1 VPGDSSPKPGVRTV
15 GRRIRLPSGSSARKD
30 ATAGLVLGVQ
40 SVPDGLATGILAG
53 VNPLAGL
60 NAYLVGTVTG
70 ALLTSSTFMIVQG
83 TGAMAMVISDV
94 PQVHEAAD
102 PDRAV
107 FTLAIVTGAVMLAA
121 GILRLGSA
129 LRFVSNAVMVGFMNA
144 VGISI
149 ALGQIGNLTG
159 YDADGPNR
167 VVRAVNTALSPSAVD
182 WPSVLVGLITIL
194 LIIALERTRLKA
206 LGLVVAVIAASA
218 VPALAGWTSVQTL
231 GDLGV
236 DVGGLPTFATP
247 QWSLIPALIVPAL
260 SLALVGLVQG
270 AGISATFVNPDGRY
284 PEPSRDFSAQGAAN
298 LAAGAFQGM
307 PVGGS
312 VSASLI
318 NQAAGAQTRWAGLF
332 AGAVMGVVIV
342 VFGDAAAKLALPSLA
357 GLLILIGIRSVKPAD
372 IGAVWRTGTV
382 QKVVFT
388 VTFGLTMVLPL
399 QYAVMVGV
407 GLSVLLHVVRQSS
420 QVAIRRRVVDDE
432 GYVVEVDPPSVL
444 PAHEVVVLQPY
455 GSLFFAAAPV
465 FEQALPSVGE
475 SSTGSVVLLRLR
487 GRTDLG
493 STFLDVLLR
502 YAQSLHDVGSR
513 LMVVSAN
520 ERIQRQLNVTGV
532 TAVIGPT
539 SIYEEDD
546 RVGLAMSRAGRD
558 ADAWVAA
565 NDPSRAG
572 D

>member
-1 VPGDSSPKPGVRTV
+1 MD
-15 GRRIRLPSGSSARKD
+15 RRIRLPSRASARKD
-30 ATAGLVLGVQ
+30 ATAGLVLGIQ

-53 VNPLAGL
+53 VNPLSGL

-70 ALLTSSTFMIVQG
+70 AVFTSSTFMIVQG
-83 TGAMAMVISDV
+83 TGAMSMVISDV
-94 PQVHEAAD
+94 QEVHGAAD

-107 FTLAIVTGAVMLAA
+107 FTLAIVTGAVMLLA
-121 GILRLGSA
+121 GIFKLGAA

-149 ALGQIGNLTG
+149 ALGQMSNLTG
-159 YDADGPNR
+159 YDAEGPNR
-167 VVRAVNTALSPSAVD
+167 VVRAINTVLSPAEVD
-182 WPSVLVGLITIL
+182 WPSVLVGVLTIGLIVG
-194 LIIALERTRLKA
+194 LERTRLKS
-206 LGLVVAVIAASA
+206 LGLVVAVIVASV
-218 VPALAGWTSVQTL
+218 VPSVAGWTSVQTL
-231 GDLGV
+231 SDLGV
-236 DVGGLPTFATP
+236 EVGGLPTLSTP
-247 QWSLIPALIVPAL
+247 QWSLIPVLIVPAL

-284 PEPSRDFSAQGAAN
+284 PDPSRDFTAQGAAN
-298 LAAGAFQGM
+298 LAAGALQGM

-318 NQAAGAQTRWAGLF
+318 NQAAGAQTRWAGLW
-332 AGAVMGVVIV
+332 AGAVMAVVIV
-342 VFGDAAAKLALPSLA
+342 AFGDAAGELALPSLA
-357 GLLILIGIRSVKPAD
+357 GLLMLIGVRSVKPAD
-372 IGAVWRTGTV
+372 IGAVWRTGTI

-388 VTFGLTMVLPL
+388 VTFCLTMVLPL

-407 GLSVLLHVVRQSS
+407 GLSVVLHVVRQSS
-420 QVAIRRRVVDDE
+420 QVAIRRRVLDDE
-432 GYVVEVDPPSVL
+432 GFIVEVDPPPVL

-465 FEQALPSVGE
+465 FEQALPTIE
-475 SSTGSVVLLRLR
+475 DSSRGSVVLLRLR

-502 YAQSLHDVGSR
+502 YAQSLHEVGSR

-532 TAVIGPT
+532 TAAIGP
-539 SIYEEDD
+539 SAIYEMDD
-546 RVGLAMSRAGRD
+546 RVGAAMSQARRD

-565 NDPSRAG
+565 NDPTRS
-572 D
+572 DS